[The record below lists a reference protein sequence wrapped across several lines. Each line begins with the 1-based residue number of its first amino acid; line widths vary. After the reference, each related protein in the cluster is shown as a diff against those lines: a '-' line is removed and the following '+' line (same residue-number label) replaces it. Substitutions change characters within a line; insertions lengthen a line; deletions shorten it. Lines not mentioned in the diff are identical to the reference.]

1 MKALR
6 QQVESL
12 LGRIEELQSANVQ
25 LRQANLELTDSR
37 DKYLDLYDFAPIGYF
52 LLEPDGIILDVNLAG
67 TNLLAMPKWSLIRK
81 PFALFVLEEDRE
93 IFEAH
98 FRLAFETLAVQEC
111 EIRLVRAIAGTFHAH
126 VESRA
131 VQYENGAKKLCRI
144 VVSDASKLQR
154 AAETIVEN
162 EKRFRQVY
170 DNAPVMMHSID
181 RHGILRNVNK
191 KWLTE
196 MGYERSEVIG
206 KSVELVMTPDAR
218 VALARNLY
226 QFWDSGRISDLEYQ
240 YIKKDGSIIDVL
252 LDSVAVY
259 DAVWGQ
265 VSLSVMR
272 NVTYRKQAEESLR
285 QSEARY
291 RALFENIS
299 NGVAI
304 YRAVNEAEDFVL
316 LDFNR
321 AAERIDH
328 ISREDLLGKSV
339 IKAFPGIKDFGLF
352 EVLQRVWRTGQPE
365 HFPTKLYKE
374 GRLGGWR
381 ENFVYKLPT
390 QEIVTVYS
398 DETDR
403 KLAEEA
409 LRQSEERYRSIGE
422 LIPYGAWVAGSDP
435 GATYVSQS
443 FLDMVGLTLEEYK
456 TFGWIDRL
464 PSEDAHKTMSLW
476 KHCAQTGDMW
486 DVEYRI
492 RDRHGRYRW
501 ILSRGIPIRNDR
513 GDIVSW
519 VGINLDISDRKRSE
533 HELRTSEERF
543 RAIFE
548 GARDCIY
555 IQDRSLRYTHVNPAM
570 EKLFGLPASQIIG
583 RSPEDLYGEEAGRR
597 VREVDLRVLA
607 GESVEEE
614 HTRPINGVEITF
626 HDIRVPLRNSEGVI
640 IGTCGFA
647 RNITERKK
655 AEPHRI
661 AFRECASEAMHAT
674 LAQARYAA
682 AKDSIVLLQ
691 GESGSGKDYLARWI
705 HDRSRR
711 ADGPFFAV
719 NCAAIPHDLAESEL
733 FGHERGAFTG
743 ALGRKRGLL
752 ELAEGGT
759 LLLNEIGELSL
770 ALQSKLLAFLDT
782 RSFLRVGGEKQIR
795 VNARLIAA
803 THRDLEGEVGKG
815 RFLEALFYRL
825 NVFSISV
832 PPLRERR
839 EDIPLLVE
847 EILSQLSS
855 EMQLSYIPKP
865 DQESL
870 DALLSYHWP
879 GNVRELRNV
888 LERSLMLSGG
898 GRLNVVL
905 PLAPGIR
912 ESWSHR
918 VLFPDERSL
927 HDVTDEVIRSLC
939 EEALRRSNGVRN
951 GAARMLRISRDSL
964 YRYMKRFGLE
974 REDES

>member
-1 MKALR
+1 MGDTPLKVKDLR
-6 QQVESL
+6 LQVETL
-12 LGRIEELQSANVQ
+12 LSRVEELQAANVQ
-25 LRQANLELTDSR
+25 LQQTNLELTNSR
-37 DKYLDLYDFAPIGYF
+37 DKYLDLYDFAPVGYF
-52 LLEPDGIILDVNLAG
+52 LLEPDGVITDVNLIG
-67 TNLLAMPKWSLIRK
+67 TNLLAIPKGSLIHK

-93 IFEAH
+93 VFEAH
-98 FRLAFETLAVQEC
+98 CRLAFETLSVQEC
-111 EIRLVRAIAGTFHAH
+111 EIRLVREIAGAFHAH
-126 VESRA
+126 LESRA
-131 VQYENGAKKLCRI
+131 VQYENGTKKLCRTI
-144 VVSDASKLQR
+144 VSDASKLKR

-206 KSVELVMTPDAR
+206 KSVELVMTPAAR
-218 VALARNLY
+218 VALARNLEE
-226 QFWDSGRISDLEYQ
+226 FWDSGRISDLEYE
-240 YIKKDGSIIDVL
+240 YIKKDGSVIDVL

-272 NVTYRKQAEESLR
+272 NVTDRKQAEESLR

-304 YRAVNEAEDFVL
+304 YRALGRAEDFVL

-321 AAERIDH
+321 AAEKIDQM
-328 ISREDLLGKSV
+328 SRDDLLGKS
-339 IKAFPGIKDFGLF
+339 IGEIFPGIKDFGLF
-352 EVLQRVWRTGQPE
+352 EVLQRVWRTGEPE
-365 HFPTKLYKE
+365 HFPTRLYQD
-374 GRLGGWR
+374 GRLEGWR

-390 QEIVTVYS
+390 QEIVAVYS

-403 KLAEEA
+403 KLAEQA
-409 LRQSEERYRSIGE
+409 LRQ
-422 LIPYGAWVAGSDP
+422 
-435 GATYVSQS
+435 
-443 FLDMVGLTLEEYK
+443 
-456 TFGWIDRL
+456 
-464 PSEDAHKTMSLW
+464 
-476 KHCAQTGDMW
+476 
-486 DVEYRI
+486 
-492 RDRHGRYRW
+492 
-501 ILSRGIPIRNDR
+501 
-513 GDIVSW
+513 
-519 VGINLDISDRKRSE
+519 
-533 HELRTSEERF
+533 SEERF
-543 RAIFE
+543 RAIFQ

-555 IQDRSLRYTHVNPAM
+555 MQDRSLRYTHVNPAM

-583 RSPEDLYGEEAGRR
+583 LTPEDLYGEDAGRR

-655 AEPHRI
+655 AAPHRI
-661 AFRECASEAMHAT
+661 VFRECPSEAMHAT
-674 LAQARYAA
+674 LAQARHAA
-682 AKDSIVLLQ
+682 GKDSIVLLQ

-705 HDRSRR
+705 HERSRR

-770 ALQSKLLAFLDT
+770 ALQSKLLSFLDT

-803 THRDLEGEVGKG
+803 THRDLEGEVSKG

-847 EILSQLSS
+847 EILSQLAA

-865 DQESL
+865 DQDSL

-888 LERSLMLSGG
+888 LERSVMLSGAG
-898 GRLNVVL
+898 PLTVVL
-905 PLAPGIR
+905 PLPPGYR
-912 ESWSHR
+912 GSWSHR
-918 VLFPDERSL
+918 VSFPEERSL
-927 HDVTDEVIRSLC
+927 HDVTDEVTRVLC
-939 EEALRRSNGVRN
+939 EEALRRTNGVRN